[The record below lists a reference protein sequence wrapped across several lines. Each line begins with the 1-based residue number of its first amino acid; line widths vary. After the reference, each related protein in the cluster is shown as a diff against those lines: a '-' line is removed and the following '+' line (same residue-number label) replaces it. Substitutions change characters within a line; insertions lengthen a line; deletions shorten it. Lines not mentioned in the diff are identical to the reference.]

1 MEVST
6 SAKKINRFKLK
17 SANVV
22 TEKERFDEAQVKL
35 KSVIEKQ
42 EAKADAISRLLITD
56 KLLNDKTVDPQE
68 LRELVR
74 MGRGLSLNNDAD
86 AERDCQRN
94 LNEMKTLTNM
104 EVREV
109 GTKLSKVT
117 ESDLCVKEWSVKIV
131 PDQANFHDVILDI
144 KMLSV
149 QPVTSTEQLPRI
161 KKIAAEIEG
170 LDIDS
175 DLEAGLEYCEA
186 RLEPQLLT
194 RLVKEYL
201 PLHSARLSLLDSV
214 DRDICS
220 AKPNSV
226 LEFSNS
232 DGMILGELSGDV
244 INLYLRFIDFCLVF
258 LSILIKFK
266 RSSLSWEQSWT
277 CKLTEEGKKACSR
290 FNIPEELEI
299 TGKVDGWDWAT
310 AVETMEKVAK
320 LDEDDSE
327 EEDSFDAS
335 NVDTDTPKMAT
346 RRVPK
351 RKLN

>member
-131 PDQANFHDVILDI
+131 PDQANFPDVILDI

-149 QPVTSTEQLPRI
+149 QPVTSNEQLPMI

-201 PLHSARLSLLDSV
+201 PLHSARLSILDSV

-232 DGMILGELSGDV
+232 DGMIL
-244 INLYLRFIDFCLVF
+244 VF

-266 RSSLSWEQSWT
+266 RSSLSWDRSWT
-277 CKLTEEGKKACSR
+277 CELTEEGKKACSR

-299 TGKVDGWDWAT
+299 TGKVDDWDWAT

-320 LDEDDSE
+320 LDGDDSE

>member
-131 PDQANFHDVILDI
+131 PDQANFPDVILDI

-149 QPVTSTEQLPRI
+149 QPVTSNEQLPMI

-201 PLHSARLSLLDSV
+201 PLHSARLSILDSV

-232 DGMILGELSGDV
+232 DGMIL
-244 INLYLRFIDFCLVF
+244 VF

-266 RSSLSWEQSWT
+266 RSSLSWERSWT

-299 TGKVDGWDWAT
+299 TGRVDGWDWAT

-320 LDEDDSE
+320 LDEDDS
-327 EEDSFDAS
+327 EDSFDAS

>member
-1 MEVST
+1 
-6 SAKKINRFKLK
+6 
-17 SANVV
+17 VV

-74 MGRGLSLNNDAD
+74 MGRGLSLNSDAD

-131 PDQANFHDVILDI
+131 PDQANFPDVILDM

-149 QPVTSTEQLPRI
+149 QPVTSNEQLPRI

-232 DGMILGELSGDV
+232 DGLIL
-244 INLYLRFIDFCLVF
+244 IF

-266 RSSLSWEQSWT
+266 RSSLSWEQTWT

-290 FNIPEELEI
+290 FNIPEELER

-320 LDEDDSE
+320 LDEDDPE

>member
-1 MEVST
+1 
-6 SAKKINRFKLK
+6 
-17 SANVV
+17 
-22 TEKERFDEAQVKL
+22 
-35 KSVIEKQ
+35 
-42 EAKADAISRLLITD
+42 
-56 KLLNDKTVDPQE
+56 
-68 LRELVR
+68 
-74 MGRGLSLNNDAD
+74 
-86 AERDCQRN
+86 
-94 LNEMKTLTNM
+94 M

-131 PDQANFHDVILDI
+131 PDQANFPDVILDM

-149 QPVTSTEQLPRI
+149 QPVTSNEQLPRI

-232 DGMILGELSGDV
+232 DGLIL
-244 INLYLRFIDFCLVF
+244 IF

-266 RSSLSWEQSWT
+266 RSSLSWEQTWT

-290 FNIPEELEI
+290 FNIPEELER

-320 LDEDDSE
+320 LDEDDPE